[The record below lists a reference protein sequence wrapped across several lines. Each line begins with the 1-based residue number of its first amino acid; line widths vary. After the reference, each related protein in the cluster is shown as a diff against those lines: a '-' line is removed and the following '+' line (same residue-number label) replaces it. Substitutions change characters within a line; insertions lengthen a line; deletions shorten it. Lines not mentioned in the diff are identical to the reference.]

1 MANKTILIHEI
12 VGKNLK
18 TALKA
23 DDISF
28 VTLENGNIIKIRIGG
43 EYVTFECDT
52 NEQAENVYRGIK
64 DSMKDEPSEYNSLD

>member
-1 MANKTILIHEI
+1 MENRTVIIHEI

-18 TALKA
+18 TALRV

-28 VTLENGNIIKIRIGG
+28 VTIRDEKTIEIRIGG

-52 NEQAENVYRGIK
+52 YEQAESVYNDIK
-64 DSMKDEPSEYNSLD
+64 CSMKDEPLD

>member
-1 MANKTILIHEI
+1 MANKTIVIHEI

-18 TALKA
+18 TALRV

-28 VTLENGNIIKIRIGG
+28 VTIRDEKTIEIRIGG

-52 NEQAENVYRGIK
+52 NEQAEQVYDDIK
-64 DSMKDEPSEYNSLD
+64 SSMKDEPLD